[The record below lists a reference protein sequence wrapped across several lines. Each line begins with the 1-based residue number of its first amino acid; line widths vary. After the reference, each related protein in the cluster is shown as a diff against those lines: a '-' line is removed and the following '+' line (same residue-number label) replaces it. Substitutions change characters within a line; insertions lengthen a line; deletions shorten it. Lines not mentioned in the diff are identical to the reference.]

1 MNGDYDAFL
10 NDAIHSLGAIIVLD
24 QFSRNMFRG
33 DPKSF
38 ASDAKALE
46 IAKASIEQ
54 GFDKAVDA
62 NSMWIYMPF
71 MHSENLADQNKCV
84 ELFASGPDFAIKHRD
99 IIEKFGCFPHRNEVL
114 GRESTPEMIE
124 FMKENKG
131 F

>member
-1 MNGDYDAFL
+1 
-10 NDAIHSLGAIIVLD
+10 
-24 QFSRNMFRG
+24 MFRG

-54 GFDKAVDA
+54 GFHKAVG
-62 NSMWIYMPF
+62 NNYVWFYMPF

-84 ELFASGPDFAIKHRD
+84 ELFTNTDWGPDFAIKHRD

-124 FMKENKG
+124 FLKQDG
-131 F
+131 SSF